1 MTNLTVLVVGGYG
14 TFGGRLVHLLEH
26 DPRLTLL
33 VGGRSWTKAHEF
45 CSARKAAKARLV
57 PAQFDRNGDVGHQL
71 DILRPDILVDASGPF
86 QAYGDRPY
94 ALIEA
99 CIAHSV
105 HYLDLADGSD
115 FVAGVSA
122 FDNAAREAGLYVLSG
137 VSTCPVLT
145 AGAVRRLSHDMTRVD
160 TISAGIAPSPF
171 AHVGGNVIRAIA
183 GYAGER
189 IALKRDGHP
198 AFGYPFTEQIRF
210 TIAPPG
216 PAPLKTTLFSLVDVP
231 DLRVLAEL
239 WPEAKTIWFGAGP
252 SPIILHRA
260 LIAFAWLRRF
270 RLIPSLYPFSR
281 LIHFAANRLVW
292 GEHRGGMFVAVNGL
306 TGTGEAMAR
315 SWHLIAEGD
324 DGPFIPSMA
333 CAALIRRV
341 LAGRSPAPG
350 ARVSTHDIE
359 LDDYEPLFAARRIL
373 TGIREEFPSRDPI
386 AAGRVG
392 SAIAMARPRG

>member
-1 MTNLTVLVVGGYG
+1 MFKCDPKTVNSRAKLVSKQM
-14 TFGGRLVHLLEH
+14 R
-26 DPRLTLL
+26 
-33 VGGRSWTKAHEF
+33 
-45 CSARKAAKARLV
+45 
-57 PAQFDRNGDVGHQL
+57 
-71 DILRPDILVDASGPF
+71 
-86 QAYGDRPY
+86 
-94 ALIEA
+94 
-99 CIAHSV
+99 
-105 HYLDLADGSD
+105 
-115 FVAGVSA
+115 
-122 FDNAAREAGLYVLSG
+122 
-137 VSTCPVLT
+137 
-145 AGAVRRLSHDMTRVD
+145 
-160 TISAGIAPSPF
+160 F
-171 AHVGGNVIRAIA
+171 A
-183 GYAGER
+183 
-189 IALKRDGHP
+189 
-198 AFGYPFTEQIRF
+198 
-210 TIAPPG
+210 IAPPG
-216 PAPLKTTLFSLVDVP
+216 HAALTSTLFSLVDVP

-252 SPIILHRA
+252 SPVLVHRA
-260 LIAFAWLRRF
+260 PIAFAWLRRF

-306 TGTGEAMAR
+306 TGTGEAVAR

-359 LDDYEPLFAARRIL
+359 LDDYEPLFAARRIV

>member
-1 MTNLTVLVVGGYG
+1 V
-14 TFGGRLVHLLEH
+14 
-26 DPRLTLL
+26 
-33 VGGRSWTKAHEF
+33 
-45 CSARKAAKARLV
+45 
-57 PAQFDRNGDVGHQL
+57 
-71 DILRPDILVDASGPF
+71 
-86 QAYGDRPY
+86 
-94 ALIEA
+94 
-99 CIAHSV
+99 SV
-105 HYLDLADGSD
+105 
-115 FVAGVSA
+115 
-122 FDNAAREAGLYVLSG
+122 E
-137 VSTCPVLT
+137 
-145 AGAVRRLSHDMTRVD
+145 
-160 TISAGIAPSPF
+160 
-171 AHVGGNVIRAIA
+171 NVIRAIA

-324 DGPFIPSMA
+324 DGPFIPAWRAPRSSAGCSRAVRRPPAHASRRTISSSMITSRCSRPGA
-333 CAALIRRV
+333 SSQASGRNSQARSDCSRARRV
-341 LAGRSPAPG
+341 RHRDGSS
-350 ARVSTHDIE
+350 ARIS
-359 LDDYEPLFAARRIL
+359 LNCP
-373 TGIREEFPSRDPI
+373 P
-386 AAGRVG
+386 
-392 SAIAMARPRG
+392 RP